1 MSRPVLVWITD
12 VLSPWREPGAE
23 ARLVDELAARSGWSV
38 EPVAR
43 EEGEGSEIF
52 PQPLSHAYRR
62 LGESQ
67 ARAGGAAPVAVGG
80 CGGGAGIAVA
90 VALLTQRYDEEPPAA
105 TVLLAPLLDA
115 RLASPSWR
123 RFADAAERRRME
135 EALDAY
141 APGLDRSDPLL
152 SPLLAERLE
161 GLPPTAI
168 ATAAADPM
176 RDDGERYAERLRAA
190 GVTVVGHRYPGT
202 DHDQACGG
210 GTSAEGAAVV
220 SGLAAALRL
229 ILSRSTQSGGTS
241 SSYQA
246 DVPRPA

>member
-1 MSRPVLVWITD
+1 VSRPVLVWIAD
-12 VLSPWREPGAE
+12 ALSPWRAPDAE
-23 ARLVDELAARSGWSV
+23 ARLARELAARSGWSL
-38 EPVAR
+38 ESVAD
-43 EEGEGSEIF
+43 EEGEGSGTF

-62 LGESQ
+62 LGELQ
-67 ARAGGAAPVAVGG
+67 ARVGEAAPVAIGG
-80 CGGGAGIAVA
+80 CGAGAGIAAA

-115 RLASPSWR
+115 RLASPSWP
-123 RFADAAERRRME
+123 RFADAAERWQME
-135 EALDAY
+135 AALAAY

-161 GLPPTAI
+161 GLPTTAI
-168 ATAAADPM
+168 VTAAEDPM

-202 DHDQACGG
+202 DHTQACGG

-229 ILSRSTQSGGTS
+229 ILSRSTQFGGAS
-241 SSYQA
+241 SSRSA
-246 DVPRPA
+246 DATHPA